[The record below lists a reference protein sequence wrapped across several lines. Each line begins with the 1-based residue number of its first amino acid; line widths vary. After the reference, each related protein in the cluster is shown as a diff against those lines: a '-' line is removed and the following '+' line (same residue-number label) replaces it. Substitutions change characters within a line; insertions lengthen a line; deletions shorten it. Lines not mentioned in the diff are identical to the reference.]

1 MFRTGAPFANIPA
14 NMQMKYMQIMQIYD
28 ELSGDMR
35 RLYSDFSC
43 DASGN
48 RVAVLSGPR
57 VRIPPTPPRNA
68 VVHDTMGYRIFL
80 FFCRRSSYIK
90 RFSEY
95 GGAKVLNARISLF
108 YRRCT
113 ADFCFAP
120 PYGKNQKVDSFIK
133 RL

>member
-57 VRIPPTPPRNA
+57 VRIPPTPPQKA
-68 VVHDTMGYRIFL
+68 PKTYVFGAFTIL
-80 FFCRRSSYIK
+80 FKLVKIPYNRS
-90 RFSEY
+90 
-95 GGAKVLNARISLF
+95 A
-108 YRRCT
+108 
-113 ADFCFAP
+113 
-120 PYGKNQKVDSFIK
+120 
-133 RL
+133 

>member
-48 RVAVLSGPR
+48 RVVVLSGPR
-57 VRIPPTPPRNA
+57 VRIPPTPPSHPNTLDQWAKSPVISTVSPHRY
-68 VVHDTMGYRIFL
+68 TMCHGGTVGTGKSKTQTQMHEFASCFL
-80 FFCRRSSYIK
+80 HKGRACQEQCRRSE
-90 RFSEY
+90 FS
-95 GGAKVLNARISLF
+95 GAS
-108 YRRCT
+108 
-113 ADFCFAP
+113 
-120 PYGKNQKVDSFIK
+120 
-133 RL
+133 